1 MCVPKMDA
9 LLASGGRL
17 VLDRWK
23 DHLFP
28 TPYPH
33 YADYVAL
40 DGQMIDRSLVFTHY
54 AEAPQK
60 GITSAIKWGYPR
72 GKLRRG
78 MSDGFG
84 RAFRSTE
91 LVDVIEGLRKTPDV
105 TAPKLVSKLNRVVA
119 GIGTSTTTKIA
130 YFAGLSTK
138 QGPCLIYDSMVRR
151 AIRARSDPEFADLR
165 KIIARE
171 KDDLPVHKQ
180 ASTYGD
186 YLTATHAMADRLG
199 VRGEQVEL
207 FLFIGRDNAA
217 ALSLTS

>member
-17 VLDRWK
+17 VLERWK
-23 DHLFP
+23 DHLLP

-33 YADYVAL
+33 HADYVAL
-40 DGQMIDRSLVFTHY
+40 DGKMIDRSLVFAHF
-54 AEAPQK
+54 EEDSQK
-60 GITSAIKWGYPR
+60 GITSAIKWGYPK

-78 MSDGFG
+78 MSQGFG
-84 RAFRSTE
+84 RAFRSKE
-91 LVDVIEGLRKTPDV
+91 LVVEVEELRKTPDL
-105 TAPKLVSKLNRVVA
+105 TAPKVVRKLNKVVA

-130 YFAGLSTK
+130 YFSGLSTK
-138 QGPCLIYDSMVRR
+138 EGPCLIYDSMVRR
-151 AIRARSDPEFADLR
+151 AIRVRSDPEFADLR
-165 KIIARE
+165 KVIARE

-217 ALSLTS
+217 ALSLTP